1 MSEPGELTLK
11 IMRHL
16 EIDWQYIEHVE
27 PSNAERIAAIRSAG
41 RKAGRQLG
49 WKILTHQSDP
59 ARREDGHVV
68 VIVAVEEHP
77 NPGGA
82 AADEGAVKAPAR
94 SHA

>member
-1 MSEPGELTLK
+1 
-11 IMRHL
+11 
-16 EIDWQYIEHVE
+16 
-27 PSNAERIAAIRSAG
+27 IRSAG

-77 NPGGA
+77 NPEERQRMKERSRLLFDHMHGDDGCA
-82 AADEGAVKAPAR
+82 GRTVSLEDRYRLSGSVRCAWSLAVWW
-94 SHA
+94 